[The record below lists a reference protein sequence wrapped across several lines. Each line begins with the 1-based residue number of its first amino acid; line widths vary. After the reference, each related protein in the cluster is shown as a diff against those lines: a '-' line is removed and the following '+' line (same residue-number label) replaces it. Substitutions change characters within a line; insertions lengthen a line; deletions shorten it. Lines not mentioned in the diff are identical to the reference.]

1 VIDAPSRLQTSNA
14 PDFEAKKNRI
24 LELYDLADG
33 KASLP
38 QAIPTSSCAMT
49 SSDRSTSN
57 PPRAPL
63 DRA

>member
-38 QAIPTSSCAMT
+38 QG
-49 SSDRSTSN
+49 D
-57 PPRAPL
+57 PR
-63 DRA
+63 RRRVR